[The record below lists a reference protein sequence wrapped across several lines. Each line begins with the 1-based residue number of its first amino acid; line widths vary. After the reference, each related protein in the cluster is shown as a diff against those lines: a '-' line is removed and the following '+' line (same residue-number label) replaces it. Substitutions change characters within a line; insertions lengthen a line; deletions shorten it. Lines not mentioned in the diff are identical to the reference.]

1 MPPSKITDEL
11 IDQIC
16 EHIRDGNYVETSCL
30 ACGIAKRT
38 FYNWAK
44 RGEQESN
51 EGQETIYAR
60 FYERLHEAYSLA
72 EVDLIRRINR
82 KDEKNW
88 QRLAWILERSRQQRF
103 GQRQQVEVGMGIK
116 HVQVGPPNPPKTHEE
131 WLERRAQRMAF
142 AQKLAIEAL
151 PKAGQQE

>member
-88 QRLAWILERSRQQRF
+88 QRQQL
-103 GQRQQVEVGMGIK
+103 EVGMGMK

>member
-88 QRLAWILERSRQQRF
+88 QRLAWILERSRQQ
-103 GQRQQVEVGMGIK
+103 VEEGMGIK
-116 HVQVGPPNPPKTHEE
+116 HVQVGSPHPPKTHE
-131 WLERRAQRMAF
+131 AF
-142 AQKLAIEAL
+142 CREFLSKQAG
-151 PKAGQQE
+151 KAENTMTN